1 MLVAC
6 FTQLIRNCLPLVTQ
20 LLFGCCFSAAT
31 ERVLLQKIR
40 SSRFQPGTV
49 WTDAKNRQ
57 LVESLDKNSDGLVS
71 EAEFIQGFDQK
82 CPEDLQD
89 FTNLMME
96 YEAAARWVRGQRERG
111 EEQSSF
117 GVTSPISPGA
127 NV

>member
-96 YEAAARWVRGQRERG
+96 YEAAARWVRGQRG